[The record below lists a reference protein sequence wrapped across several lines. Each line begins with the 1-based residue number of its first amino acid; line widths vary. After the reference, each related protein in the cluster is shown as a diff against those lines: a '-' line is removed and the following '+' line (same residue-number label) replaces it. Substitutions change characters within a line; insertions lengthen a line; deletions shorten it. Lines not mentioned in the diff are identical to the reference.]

1 MDSILSSVLS
11 IFSHNPI
18 FVLGIIAYIAFSII
32 KSKNTEES
40 DEYDN
45 YESSSSGQT
54 WEDMEREY
62 GISIEKKPVEPSPED
77 LLYDDDFYREIFKNR
92 PIENQHPEAP
102 LRKKGD
108 GLFQYD
114 TDTDP
119 KPSQQPVEEHQ
130 NNDKAQTVLA
140 SEHHYDEASTTQQ
153 GTHVS
158 SKKTSSKSTGLT
170 TSTTR
175 LSRESVTGP
184 TLSERLSEFKRDKAS
199 KEGKVLLDTNVVTTS
214 PITSTSVHTSSH
226 KRISNHALKEG
237 MKWSIILSKPKALE
251 RRYR

>member
-40 DEYDN
+40 DDYDN

-102 LRKKGD
+102 LRKKG
-108 GLFQYD
+108 GRLFQYD
-114 TDTDP
+114 DTETSEKHVEVDP
-119 KPSQQPVEEHQ
+119 S
-130 NNDKAQTVLA
+130 NDKTQTVLA
-140 SEHHYDEASTTQQ
+140 SEDHYDEASTTQQ
-153 GTHVS
+153 GTHGS
-158 SKKTSSKSTGLT
+158 SKKTSSKST
-170 TSTTR
+170 SFSNNTTR
-175 LSRESVTGP
+175 SARESLTGP
-184 TLSERLSEFKRDKAS
+184 SLTERLAEFKRDKAS
-199 KEGKVLLDTNVVTTS
+199 KEGRVLLENVGVTTA
-214 PITSTSVHTSSH
+214 PAVTPTR
-226 KRISNHALKEG
+226 KRKANHALKEG
-237 MKWSIILSKPKALE
+237 MKWSIILGKPKALE